1 MVTLLTIDWLLVF
14 HLNLRYLILWSSERL
29 LKFLKFLYLISC
41 LSYIFIV
48 CLFALK
54 PIDWDHI
61 SNIMFTGYF
70 IWDVIYIIHFIGTYC
85 YIFIKY
91 KKHKQ
96 LVKHYKA
103 QPNNRDHFRILIP
116 TCMIVTHIII
126 ICMPDFFHRYFST
139 WGRRFQQI
147 KS

>member
-14 HLNLRYLILWSSERL
+14 HLNLRYLILWSSEKL

-48 CLFALK
+48 CFFALN
-54 PIDWDHI
+54 WDHI

-70 IWDVIYIIHFIGTYC
+70 IQDVIYIIHVIGTYC

-103 QPNNRDHFRILIP
+103 QLNNRDHFRILIP

-126 ICMPDFFHRYFST
+126 ICIRDFFSSVFFNLETWIST
-139 WGRRFQQI
+139 N
-147 KS
+147 